1 VGGLIKIK
9 DVLKQNIKLKKIIIK
24 KFASNK
30 NEWLLW
36 EWKKRFKLDSII
48 QNFKNF
54 QIITIWKS
62 KNLKKELI
70 SRGFGYDL

>member
-1 VGGLIKIK
+1 MGGLIKIK

>member
-1 VGGLIKIK
+1 MGGLIKIK
-9 DVLKQNIKLKKIIIK
+9 DVLKQDIKLKKIIIK

-62 KNLKKELI
+62 KNLNKELI

>member
-1 VGGLIKIK
+1 MGGLIKIK
-9 DVLKQNIKLKKIIIK
+9 DVSKQNIKLKKIIIK